1 MIMRKSRSPNLTAVV
16 FVQTKQATPIVSHV
30 LSRVAELNPALA
42 FLRVS
47 YVVGGQKS
55 GFIK

>member
-1 MIMRKSRSPNLTAVV
+1 MRKSRSPNLTAVV